1 MNTAFFFFFFFLTGF
16 GVLQCRKI
24 GMDAGLD
31 ALLLSLVARL
41 IDESVC
47 MCVSV
52 SLMMLIDQQVR
63 AVMRI

>member
-1 MNTAFFFFFFFLTGF
+1 
-16 GVLQCRKI
+16 
-24 GMDAGLD
+24 MDAGLD

-41 IDESVC
+41 IDERVC